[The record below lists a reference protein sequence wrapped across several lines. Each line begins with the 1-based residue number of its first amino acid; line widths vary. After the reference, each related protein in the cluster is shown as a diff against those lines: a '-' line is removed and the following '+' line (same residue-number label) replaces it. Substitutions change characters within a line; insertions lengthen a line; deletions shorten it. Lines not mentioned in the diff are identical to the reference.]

1 MKKFNRTDY
10 AFNKYAQ
17 GIVYQSVKGYYEI
30 SMEDFI
36 REDPEK
42 GKKIFLSIKSFSDE
56 WYHEQDQMQT
66 RITRKELSLEE
77 VNEQTIKDNQV
88 GQDIQIQVEEK
99 LIKQCAW
106 KALRDVLD
114 QNFLTYKQKSR
125 LKKVILDGF
134 TIRQVAQIE
143 GVSHVAVLK
152 SIHIAQQEL
161 RKVYETYLNAQS
173 IKK

>member
-42 GKKIFLSIKSFSDE
+42 GEKIFLSIKSFSDE

-66 RITRKELSLEE
+66 RITRKELSLEGL
-77 VNEQTIKDNQV
+77 NEQTIKDNQV
-88 GQDIQIQVEEK
+88 RQDIQIQVEEK

-106 KALRDVLD
+106 KALHNILD
-114 QNFLTYKQKSR
+114 KNLLTYKQKSR
-125 LKKVILDGF
+125 LKNLILGGF
-134 TIRQVAQIE
+134 SIRQIAQIE
-143 GVSHVAVLK
+143 GVSHVAILK
-152 SIHIAQQEL
+152 SIHIAQQVL
-161 RKVYETYLNAQS
+161 RDEYKKQLNEENN
-173 IKK
+173 

>member
-56 WYHEQDQMQT
+56 WYHAVSYTHLDVYK
-66 RITRKELSLEE
+66 R
-77 VNEQTIKDNQV
+77 
-88 GQDIQIQVEEK
+88 QIQ
-99 LIKQCAW
+99 W
-106 KALRDVLD
+106 KMESG
-114 QNFLTYKQKSR
+114 K
-125 LKKVILDGF
+125 
-134 TIRQVAQIE
+134 E
-143 GVSHVAVLK
+143 GK
-152 SIHIAQQEL
+152 
-161 RKVYETYLNAQS
+161 
-173 IKK
+173 